1 MGQSIIRSITQVQK
15 ADDIP
20 AQDTGMRWMFV
31 FSGFGGEAD
40 EGRE

>member
-31 FSGFGGEAD
+31 FSRFGRNEED
-40 EGRE
+40 K